1 MEFLRSFL
9 KRHLAGKPV
18 VVSTRMAGQLFS
30 PASSYIYLTPWLVL
44 PGGIRYLFAL
54 RASSDKTAW
63 SPPEKDISD
72 ICLCPLDICRMNK
85 LPSFPF
91 SLYHNNWCFFCLDL
105 YTRGCFLKW
114 REMTCWGQEDNWSV
128 LPTLL
133 TVTSDVSIQECHWQ
147 PPSVHLW
154 AYWVLERFR
163 FVRTGRPDHCPTS
176 Q

>member
-1 MEFLRSFL
+1 MFLVFR
-9 KRHLAGKPV
+9 
-18 VVSTRMAGQLFS
+18 
-30 PASSYIYLTPWLVL
+30 I
-44 PGGIRYLFAL
+44 
-54 RASSDKTAW
+54 
-63 SPPEKDISD
+63 
-72 ICLCPLDICRMNK
+72 
-85 LPSFPF
+85 
-91 SLYHNNWCFFCLDL
+91 DL

-154 AYWVLERFR
+154 AYWVLRRFR

-176 Q
+176 QFESETGFFQEFLLKNHLFRAYYCIHDLTDLAREFWLKGKLSLRWEWSGQGVWLVSSDKWKAPQVYYTSVFSVLTQRSSLLREERDDTKNGCV

>member
-1 MEFLRSFL
+1 MFLVFR
-9 KRHLAGKPV
+9 
-18 VVSTRMAGQLFS
+18 
-30 PASSYIYLTPWLVL
+30 I
-44 PGGIRYLFAL
+44 
-54 RASSDKTAW
+54 
-63 SPPEKDISD
+63 
-72 ICLCPLDICRMNK
+72 
-85 LPSFPF
+85 
-91 SLYHNNWCFFCLDL
+91 DL

-154 AYWVLERFR
+154 AYWVLGRFR

-176 Q
+176 QFESEIGFFQEFLQKNHLFRAYYSWFGRSGQRVLIKREIIIAMGMVWPVSSDKWKAPQVYYTSVFSVVT